1 MSATRHIEI
10 FSAGCQ
16 ICEDTISLVQHL
28 TCPSCH
34 VTVLGMKDPAVSRRS
49 RELKIH
55 TIPAVVID
63 GKLVDCRFG
72 TVPSVTALRAA
83 GVGTPLP

>member
-28 TCPSCH
+28 TCPSCQ
-34 VTVLGMKDPAVSRRS
+34 VTVLAMKDPAVSRRS
-49 RELKIH
+49 RELDIR

-63 GKLVDCRFG
+63 GKLVDSRVG